1 MLSKKQT
8 MNNLSLAFNKRIS
21 ILEFKEIE
29 NEVGDTEQR
38 LIEIKKVYAFITSIS
53 KGKEY
58 IENKKIQ
65 QKLIYKI
72 ILRTNL
78 EINQSMFIKY
88 KDKLFNINDIL
99 DINPPFTTLFV
110 EEKETEQEQYNE

>member
-1 MLSKKQT
+1 
-8 MNNLSLAFNKRIS
+8 MNNLALTFNKKVS
-21 ILEFKEIE
+21 ILKFGEVK
-29 NEVGDTEQR
+29 NEVEDIEQQ
-38 LIEIKKVYAFITSIS
+38 LVEIKKVYAFITSLA

-88 KDKLFNINDIL
+88 KDKLFNIKDIL
-99 DINPPFTTLFV
+99 DINTPFITLFV
-110 EEKETEQEQYNE
+110 EEKEAEQEQYNE

>member
-8 MNNLSLAFNKRIS
+8 MNNLALTFNKRIS
-21 ILEFKEIE
+21 ILEFKDME
-29 NEVGDTEQR
+29 NEVGDIEQR
-38 LIEIKKVYAFITSIS
+38 LVEIKKVYAFITSLA

-78 EINQSMFIKY
+78 EINQSMFIRY
-88 KDKLFNINDIL
+88 KNKLFNIKDIL
-99 DINPPFTTLFV
+99 DINFPFITLFV
-110 EEKETEQEQYNE
+110 EEKKTEQEQYNE